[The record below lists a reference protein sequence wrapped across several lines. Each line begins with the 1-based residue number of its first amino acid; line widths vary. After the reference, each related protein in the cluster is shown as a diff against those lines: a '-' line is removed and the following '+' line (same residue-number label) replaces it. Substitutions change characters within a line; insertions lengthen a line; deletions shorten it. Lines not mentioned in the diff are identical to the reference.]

1 MTKRSNLFTS
11 ILDAADYLE
20 TQGVDVSS
28 AIKRRDPVEPG
39 RRQKEE
45 FEDKMFVI
53 MMRYFR
59 RTKKKIRTFFEEQF
73 PDRKALFRMGIIPP
87 DPGVNHPDLREAFN
101 KQIEPLLDLTVL
113 LEDPRLL
120 AELLLWLTSAADSGI
135 DLFEVETG
143 FGVSAAANVAAS
155 EWARQ
160 HAGDLIEF
168 LTNTQRDTIQRAVS
182 TFIETPGMT
191 IGETV
196 NQLIGDKLFSED
208 RAMRIAVSEVTNTF
222 SEADRIA
229 GEQLQEDEPDVLVVK
244 RWFTNND
251 GLVCTICAPLHRQ
264 EVPID
269 EKFISVDTE
278 DGTIREF
285 DGPPGHVANCR
296 CWRRTRTRI
305 GG

>member
-1 MTKRSNLFTS
+1 MTSRSNLFTS

-73 PDRKALFRMGIIPP
+73 PDRK
-87 DPGVNHPDLREAFN
+87 V
-101 KQIEPLLDLTVL
+101 IEPLIDLTVL

-135 DLFEVETG
+135 VLFELETG

-155 EWARQ
+155 EWART

-168 LTNTQRDTIQRAVS
+168 LTKTQRDTIQRAVS

-251 GLVCTICAPLHRQ
+251 GLVCFICAPLHRQ
-264 EVPID
+264 EVPIN
-269 EKFISVDTE
+269 EKFVSIEAADGPNP
-278 DGTIREF
+278 GTIREF
-285 DGPPGHVANCR
+285 DGPPGHVAYCR